1 MKEVKRQ
8 RLYGEKRYGM
18 NGRKIW
24 QNICGEGGKKTKKGR
39 ERMTQTLI
47 YTAIG
52 SGNNE
57 EMRNRQRNG
66 GRG

>member
-1 MKEVKRQ
+1 
-8 RLYGEKRYGM
+8 M

-24 QNICGEGGKKTKKGR
+24 QNICGEGGKRTKKGR